1 MKKFIIITALLLIPF
16 TAMAGMAPMTNSDME
31 ATTGQL
37 GLGIDV
43 TSLSMDVALST
54 GVVDLFPATPIGM
67 TEGVLQIGA
76 LDLEIGITSGQ
87 IDADIE
93 ITPVGMTIALGIDGL
108 DIGIPG
114 PLSLDVDCLADSAG
128 DGMAGFPG
136 DIAPMDLLN
145 VELSDIVVGIGSLN
159 LMVDVLPTV
168 GLVVGTTQL

>member
-43 TSLSMDVALST
+43 TKLEMKVVLST
-54 GVVDLFPATPIGM
+54 GVVDLFPTGEDPPAM
-67 TEGVLQIGA
+67 LQIGA
-76 LDLEIGITSGQ
+76 IEELEIEIESGQ

-93 ITPVGMTIALGIDGL
+93 ITPVGLAIAVGIDGL
-108 DIGIPG
+108 EIDISDLG
-114 PLSLDVDCLADSAG
+114 LDVDCLADADG
-128 DGMAGFPG
+128 DGDLDDPIM
-136 DIAPMDLLN
+136 MDLLN
-145 VELSDIVVGIGSLN
+145 VELSDIGVEIEPLN

-168 GLVVGTTQL
+168 GLAVGTTQL